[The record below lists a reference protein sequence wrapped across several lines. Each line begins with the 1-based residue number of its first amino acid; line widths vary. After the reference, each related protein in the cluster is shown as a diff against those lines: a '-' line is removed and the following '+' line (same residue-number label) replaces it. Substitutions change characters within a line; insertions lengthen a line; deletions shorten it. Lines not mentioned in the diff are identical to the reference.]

1 MNRLDAL
8 YCEIADAE
16 AELKD
21 LETMSEQVAC
31 SMYNVDYKVEA
42 IALINEDLVVLRS
55 NLEDEINIL
64 ESWD

>member
-16 AELKD
+16 AELKAI
-21 LETMSEQVAC
+21 ETMSEQVAC
-31 SMYNVDYKVEA
+31 SMYNVDSKNEA
-42 IALINEDLVVLRS
+42 TKLINEDLLVL
-55 NLEDEINIL
+55 NDALQNEIDRL

>member
-55 NLEDEINIL
+55 NLEDEINRL
-64 ESWD
+64 GSLD